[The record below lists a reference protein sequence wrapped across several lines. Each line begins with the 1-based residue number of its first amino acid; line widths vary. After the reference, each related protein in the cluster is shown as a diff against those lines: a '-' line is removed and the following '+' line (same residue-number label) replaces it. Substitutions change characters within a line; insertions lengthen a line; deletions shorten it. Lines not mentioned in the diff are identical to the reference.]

1 MRIFGKKTKAMKTK
15 DLKERLDI
23 CQDLTSILH
32 TADVRIKSYNE
43 YLEGKNISPREYAIT
58 RKQIESAERA
68 KDRIRQRLSK
78 LLMGMYADLTPMD
91 EIYTEC
97 NDKVKSIEH
106 HGYADQMF
114 VETTEGLK
122 ELGL

>member
-1 MRIFGKKTKAMKTK
+1 MPIFGKKTKAMKTK
-15 DLKERLDI
+15 DLKERLEI

-43 YLEGKNISPREYAIT
+43 YLEGKNISPREYAST

-97 NDKVKSIEH
+97 NDKVKSIEY

>member
-1 MRIFGKKTKAMKTK
+1 MKTK
-15 DLKERLDI
+15 DLKERLEI

-43 YLEGKNISPREYAIT
+43 YLEGKNISPREYAST

-97 NDKVKSIEH
+97 NDKVKSIEYQ
-106 HGYADQMF
+106 GYFDQMF